1 MNAIWNLQ
9 LLQFLFYFT
18 FASNLGSIF
27 LQLFIK
33 RHYSNETF
41 VCSKLQKCTR
51 KFTSERDRYIKCN
64 FGKNQ

>member
-33 RHYSNETF
+33 RHYSSEYTKLHTK
-41 VCSKLQKCTR
+41 CSKILLLNLIDNMH
-51 KFTSERDRYIKCN
+51 F
-64 FGKNQ
+64 